1 MRKKEREMEKKLKE
15 QEAAVVESK
24 KGYARVQE
32 LNSKLMTRV
41 KELEEE
47 NEILKNKEDLAP
59 KVKKLE
65 GEKKR

>member
-1 MRKKEREMEKKLKE
+1 MEKKLKE